1 MRGLLLDTQDIA
13 FGVDLS
19 HTVTLRVRHPVAE
32 HRSQA
37 VVLRTENRTAQH
49 YGKVAAVKDVV
60 SQYQTDR
67 VTSDELAADD
77 EGLCQAVR

>member
-32 HRSQA
+32 NRSKA
-37 VVLRTENRTAQH
+37 LVLRTENGTAQH
-49 YGKVAAVKDVV
+49 YGKGAAVEDIV
-60 SQYQTDR
+60 SQHQAGGFA
-67 VTSDELAADD
+67 SDELTADD